1 MNEKLIL
8 MLIIIIFIIICI
20 NLNSK
25 SNSNSNDKNKIIQT
39 LIRQAA
45 RWSSASQQDNS
56 PLIAFL
62 HANYGI
68 GYIEALQDIS
78 STQEIKKATGIDFI
92 EFKNKIKSIQD
103 SAAKKVTQS
112 CPQFTGNVDK
122 YLLKI
127 GGNL

>member
-8 MLIIIIFIIICI
+8 ILIIIIIIIIFI

-25 SNSNSNDKNKIIQT
+25 NYNYNEKNKIIQT

-56 PLIAFL
+56 PIIAFL

-68 GYIEALQDIS
+68 GYIEAIQDIS

-103 SAAKKVTQS
+103 SAAKKVTKS